1 MLQYGDYEN
10 WQGWGYSASDE
21 CWVHNPN
28 GDNGLCNQDV
38 PTGLGKIVW
47 NLSKMTKE
55 NRAEVKKYNADP
67 YMNVGGRY
75 VLKPGRHA

>member
-10 WQGWGYSASDE
+10 WQGWGYSAQDE
-21 CWVHNPN
+21 CWVHHPN

-55 NRAEVKKYNADP
+55 NRAEVKNEAS
-67 YMNVGGRY
+67 GHFG
-75 VLKPGRHA
+75 